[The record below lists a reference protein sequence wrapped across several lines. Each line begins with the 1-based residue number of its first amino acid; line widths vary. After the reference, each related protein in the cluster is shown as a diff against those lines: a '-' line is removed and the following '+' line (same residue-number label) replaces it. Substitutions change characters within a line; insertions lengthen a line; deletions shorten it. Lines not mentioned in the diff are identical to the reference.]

1 MEKELDRSREII
13 ICFIYTINIEG
24 ETTMKVLKPL
34 QMQAYEYMKGKI
46 LNNEFTPGEIYSE
59 TKIATEIGISRTPFR
74 DAIQRLVQEGYID
87 IIPSKGFM
95 LHEMEV
101 RDIVETF
108 QIRTAIEGYCAIL
121 AAKEAKSEKAK
132 TLFRELDKLMDALDK
147 FAEEDNISQFVE
159 YDNQFHLKLVAYAG
173 NSVFD
178 EMFGMYIHRI
188 RNMASSS
195 LMHPGRVAE
204 TLKEHKDIV
213 KAMKSGDIAEV
224 NNAIAAHMER
234 PKEIMLGS
242 YK

>member
-1 MEKELDRSREII
+1 MLYYRM
-13 ICFIYTINIEG
+13 NIEG
-24 ETTMKVLKPL
+24 DTTMKVLKPL
-34 QMQAYEYMKGKI
+34 QMQAYEYMKEKI

-59 TKIATEIGISRTPFR
+59 TKIAAEIGISRTPFR
-74 DAIQRLVQEGYID
+74 DAVQRLVQEGYID

-108 QIRTAIEGYCAIL
+108 QVRTAIEGYCAML
-121 AAKEAKSEKAK
+121 AAREAKSDRAGE
-132 TLFRELDKLMDALDK
+132 LFEELDRLMGKLNK
-147 FAEEDNISQFVE
+147 FAEENNINRFVE

-173 NSVFD
+173 NSAFD

-204 TLKEHKDIV
+204 TQKEHNDIIRS
-213 KAMKSGDIAEV
+213 MKSGDIEAV
-224 NNAIAAHMER
+224 NNAISAHMER
-234 PKEIMLGS
+234 PKEIMLGT

>member
-1 MEKELDRSREII
+1 
-13 ICFIYTINIEG
+13 
-24 ETTMKVLKPL
+24 MKVLKPL
-34 QMQAYEYMKGKI
+34 QMQAYEYMKEKT

-74 DAIQRLVQEGYID
+74 DAVQRLVQEGYID

-108 QIRTAIEGYCAIL
+108 QVRTAIEGYCAML
-121 AAKEAKSEKAK
+121 AAREARSDRAGE
-132 TLFRELDKLMDALDK
+132 LFEELDRLMGKLNK
-147 FAEEDNISQFVE
+147 FAKENNINRFVE

-173 NSVFD
+173 NSAFD

-204 TLKEHKDIV
+204 TLKEHNDIIRS
-213 KAMKSGDIAEV
+213 MKSGDIEAV
-224 NNAIAAHMER
+224 NNAISAHMER
-234 PKEIMLGS
+234 PKEIMLGT

>member
-1 MEKELDRSREII
+1 
-13 ICFIYTINIEG
+13 
-24 ETTMKVLKPL
+24 MKVLKPL
-34 QMQAYEYMKGKI
+34 QMQAYEYMKEKI

-74 DAIQRLVQEGYID
+74 DAVQRLVQEGYID

-108 QIRTAIEGYCAIL
+108 QVRTAIEGYCAML
-121 AAKEAKSEKAK
+121 AAREARSDRAGE
-132 TLFRELDKLMDALDK
+132 LFEELDRLMGKLNK
-147 FAEEDNISQFVE
+147 FAKENNINRFVE

-173 NSVFD
+173 NSAFD

-204 TLKEHKDIV
+204 TLKEHNDIIRS
-213 KAMKSGDIAEV
+213 MKSGDIEAV
-224 NNAIAAHMER
+224 NNAISAHMER
-234 PKEIMLGS
+234 PKEIMLGT

>member
-1 MEKELDRSREII
+1 MLYYRM
-13 ICFIYTINIEG
+13 NIEG
-24 ETTMKVLKPL
+24 DTTMKVLKPL
-34 QMQAYEYMKGKI
+34 QMQAYEYMKEKI

-59 TKIATEIGISRTPFR
+59 TKIAAEIGISRTPFR
-74 DAIQRLVQEGYID
+74 DAVQRLVQEGYID

-108 QIRTAIEGYCAIL
+108 QVRTAIEGYCAML
-121 AAKEAKSEKAK
+121 AAREAKSDRAGE
-132 TLFRELDKLMDALDK
+132 LFEELDRLMGKLNK
-147 FAEEDNISQFVE
+147 FAEENNINRFVE
-159 YDNQFHLKLVAYAG
+159 YDNQFHLKLVAYVG
-173 NSVFD
+173 NSAFD

-204 TLKEHKDIV
+204 TLKEHNDIIRS
-213 KAMKSGDIAEV
+213 MKSGDIEAV
-224 NNAIAAHMER
+224 NNAISAHMER
-234 PKEIMLGS
+234 PKEIMLGT

>member
-1 MEKELDRSREII
+1 
-13 ICFIYTINIEG
+13 
-24 ETTMKVLKPL
+24 MKVLKPL
-34 QMQAYEYMKGKI
+34 QMQAYEYMKEKI

-74 DAIQRLVQEGYID
+74 DAVQRLVQEGYID

-108 QIRTAIEGYCAIL
+108 QVRTAIEGYCAML
-121 AAKEAKSEKAK
+121 AAREARSDRAGE
-132 TLFRELDKLMDALDK
+132 LFEELDRLMGKLNK
-147 FAEEDNISQFVE
+147 FAKEDNINRFVE

-173 NSVFD
+173 NSAFD

-204 TLKEHKDIV
+204 TLKEHNDIIRS
-213 KAMKSGDIAEV
+213 MKSGDIEAV
-224 NNAIAAHMER
+224 NNAISAHMER
-234 PKEIMLGS
+234 PKEIMLGT

>member
-1 MEKELDRSREII
+1 MLYYRM
-13 ICFIYTINIEG
+13 NIEG
-24 ETTMKVLKPL
+24 DTTMKVLKPL
-34 QMQAYEYMKGKI
+34 QMQAYEYMKEKI

-74 DAIQRLVQEGYID
+74 DAVQRLVQEGYID

-108 QIRTAIEGYCAIL
+108 QVRTAIEGYCAML
-121 AAKEAKSEKAK
+121 AAREARSDRAGE
-132 TLFRELDKLMDALDK
+132 LFEELDRLMGKLNK
-147 FAEEDNISQFVE
+147 FAKENNINRFVE

-173 NSVFD
+173 NSAFD

-204 TLKEHKDIV
+204 TLKEHNDIIRS
-213 KAMKSGDIAEV
+213 MKSGDIEAV
-224 NNAIAAHMER
+224 NNAISAHLER
-234 PKEIMLGS
+234 PKEIMLGT